1 MKERT
6 DSTKGSQPKHRFF
19 YVLGGVL
26 LSSWIVYLFKF
37 YSFYLD
43 SNFYIDK
50 RLSFFHQLL
59 SLLKFEWNQSILY
72 FSLAFILVTVTLFIG
87 GVLWLNRKKNAQW
100 VVIPR
105 IYSIITL
112 LLFLGL
118 TINTYGPI
126 FLVLIIL
133 SGSLVYGSLII
144 ARGQRHGEAN
154 FYEEGEI
161 LETKGPFQTES
172 EANIALQQLV
182 AQWEKNDFL
191 LGEDIYKENEN
202 TYYAEIY
209 IEKINQ

>member
-1 MKERT
+1 MNERT
-6 DSTKGSQPKHRFF
+6 DSKKGSQPKRRFF

-26 LSSWIVYLFKF
+26 LSSWAIYLFNF
-37 YSFYLD
+37 YTFYLEI
-43 SNFYIDK
+43 NFYIDK
-50 RLSFFHQLL
+50 RLSLFHQLL
-59 SLLKFEWNQSILY
+59 SLLKYEWNQSVLY
-72 FSLAFILVTVTLFIG
+72 FSLAFILITVTLFIG
-87 GVLWLNRKKNAQW
+87 GVLWLNRKKDG
-100 VVIPR
+100 VVISR
-105 IYSIITL
+105 IYSVIAL

-133 SGSLVYGSLII
+133 SGSLVYVSLII
-144 ARGQRHGEAN
+144 ARGQRHDEAN
-154 FYEEGEI
+154 FYEEGEV

-172 EANIALQQLV
+172 EANIALMQLV
-182 AQWEKNDFL
+182 AQWEKSDLL